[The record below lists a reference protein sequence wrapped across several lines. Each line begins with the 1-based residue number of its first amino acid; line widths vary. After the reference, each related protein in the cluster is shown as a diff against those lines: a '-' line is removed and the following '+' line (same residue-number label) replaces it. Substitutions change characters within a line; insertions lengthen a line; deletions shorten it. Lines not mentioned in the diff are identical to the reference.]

1 MDLRGSKQG
10 VNILKQWSS
19 EIEINAPIEQVW
31 SYLDGSLE
39 QMQKIM
45 PQVVENKPVTITKE
59 FVGSI
64 YRQKYKEGKR
74 IEEYDVHTLEY
85 LNHLNDKR
93 VKIGFTLA
101 NSFEITA
108 LYELHRVND
117 QKTKLRYTA
126 TNKALKWYVKLF
138 MIFVNEKVV
147 IKFLEKVKEVAEAD
161 AKTGF
166 QN

>member
-1 MDLRGSKQG
+1 M
-10 VNILKQWSS
+10 KQWIS
-19 EIEINAPIEQVW
+19 EIEIHSPIDHVW

-45 PQVVENKPVTITKE
+45 PQVVENRPIKITKE
-59 FVGSI
+59 GVGSI

-85 LNHLNDKR
+85 SDQPDYKK

-108 LYELHRVND
+108 LYELLKLED
-117 QKTKLRYTA
+117 QKTLLQYTA
-126 TNKALKWYVKLF
+126 TNKPLKWYIKLF
-138 MIFVNEKVV
+138 MVFATEKVV
-147 IKFLEKVKEVAEAD
+147 VDFLERVKRVAESE
-161 AKTGF
+161 T
-166 QN
+166 N

>member
-1 MDLRGSKQG
+1 M
-10 VNILKQWSS
+10 KQWSR

-59 FVGSI
+59 VVGSV

-85 LNHLNDKR
+85 SNHLNDKKL
-93 VKIGFTLA
+93 KIGFTLA
-101 NSFEITA
+101 NWFEITA
-108 LYELHRVND
+108 LYELHRIND
-117 QKTKLRYTA
+117 QKTMLKYTA
-126 TNKALKWYVKLF
+126 TNHPLKWFVKLF
-138 MIFVNEKVV
+138 LIFANDKVV
-147 IKFLEKVKEVAEAD
+147 VTFLEKVKKVAEAE
-161 AKTGF
+161 A
-166 QN
+166 Q